1 MPHNQLVKKKL
12 VNCWHSMDH
21 RFAQN
26 SNTIEEI
33 LFTDLNFH
41 DSKVIL
47 GSCIIQSYQED
58 LLMYF

>member
-1 MPHNQLVKKKL
+1 
-12 VNCWHSMDH
+12 MDH